1 MNFSLTPVV
10 CEVVPAERTAAD
22 SIPFDVDP
30 NTLVWSKGNLSA
42 VTLRKLHQ
50 DVYPSATS
58 VLGSEAFASKMP
70 KELKPE
76 KKYKMLLGPD
86 AQKVFLATEKLG
98 KMKAVYVM
106 HLDDKKGRLVPAGVA
121 LVNVSQSVLSA
132 GATVAAE

>member
-1 MNFSLTPVV
+1 
-10 CEVVPAERTAAD
+10 
-22 SIPFDVDP
+22 
-30 NTLVWSKGNLSA
+30 
-42 VTLRKLHQ
+42 
-50 DVYPSATS
+50 
-58 VLGSEAFASKMP
+58 MP